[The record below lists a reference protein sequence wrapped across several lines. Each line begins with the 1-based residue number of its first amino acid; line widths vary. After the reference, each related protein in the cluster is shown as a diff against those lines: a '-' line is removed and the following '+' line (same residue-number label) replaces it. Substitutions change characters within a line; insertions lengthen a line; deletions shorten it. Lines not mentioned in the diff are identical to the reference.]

1 MSIVFDKNPD
11 LRRRAILSS
20 SGFVV
25 LLALSVFWPSPVV
38 ALNALFFHRS
48 LAVDDLSFLGREAPA
63 WDVVYWCLAGLFT
76 LALIQPAAV
85 GDGSFS
91 FAGTKRQLSAIP
103 MRIRERW
110 MRSRVAVV
118 LALLAA
124 SAAVVALV
132 WRSSDSAVTRL
143 TEQVD
148 STAVES
154 AIRYTNRFG
163 GGMNP
168 AMITIFFLVAGIT
181 CRRNRWISYA
191 LAMACGGL
199 ASGIFV
205 QIVKYTVGRTRPEL
219 WLGPF
224 QHARA
229 AATSFP
235 SGHTVGA
242 FAIAGVLIFG
252 SRNRLLQST
261 SALLAIG
268 VGLSRILA
276 FRHWASDV
284 TASAIIGLAC
294 AWFFTT
300 ALVDGGGGR
309 PLRAPSR
316 ESR

>member
-1 MSIVFDKNPD
+1 MSIAFDKSPA
-11 LRRRAILSS
+11 LRRRAVLSS
-20 SGFVV
+20 CGFVA

-38 ALNALFFHRS
+38 ALNALFFHRR
-48 LAVDDLSFLGREAPA
+48 LAVDELSFLGREAPA
-63 WDVVYWCLAGLFT
+63 WDIVYWCLAGLFT
-76 LALIQPAAV
+76 LALLHPAV
-85 GDGSFS
+85 TEGSFS
-91 FAGTKRQLSAIP
+91 FAETKRQWKAIP
-103 MRIRERW
+103 LRVRDRW
-110 MRSRVAVV
+110 MRSRAAVA
-118 LALLAA
+118 AGLLGA

-143 TEQVD
+143 AEQAD
-148 STAVES
+148 STAVETF
-154 AIRYTNRFG
+154 IRYTNRFG

-168 AMITIFFLVAGIT
+168 AMITLFFLVAGIS
-181 CRRNRWISYA
+181 CRRSRWIGYA
-191 LAMACGGL
+191 FAMACGGL
-199 ASGIFV
+199 SSGVFV
-205 QIVKYTVGRTRPEL
+205 QIVKYSVGRTRPEL

-252 SRNRLLQST
+252 SRSRLLQSV

-294 AWFFTT
+294 AWFFTS
-300 ALVDGGGGR
+300 ALVDEEDDSVR
-309 PLRAPSR
+309 
-316 ESR
+316 

>member
-1 MSIVFDKNPD
+1 MSIAFEMPAESPD
-11 LRRRAILSS
+11 LGRRAFLSS
-20 SGFVV
+20 CGFVA
-25 LLALSVFWPSPVV
+25 LLALSVFWPAPVV
-38 ALNALFFHRS
+38 ALNALVFHEP
-48 LAVDDLSFLGREAPA
+48 LAVDDLSFLGREAPS

-76 LALIQPAAV
+76 LALVHPAIM
-85 GDGSFS
+85 DGSFS
-91 FAGTKRQLSAIP
+91 FREVKDQFLAIP
-103 MRIRERW
+103 RRIRERW
-110 MRSRVAVV
+110 MRSRAAVAVG
-118 LALLAA
+118 LLAA

-132 WRSSDSAVTRL
+132 WRSSDSAVTQL
-143 TEQVD
+143 AEQVD
-148 STAVES
+148 STLVET

-168 AMITIFFLVAGIT
+168 AMIALFFLVAGIS
-181 CRRNRWISYA
+181 CRRNRWIGYA

-199 ASGIFV
+199 ACGLFV

-252 SRNRLLQST
+252 SRTRLLQSV

-294 AWFFTT
+294 AWFFTR
-300 ALVDGGGGR
+300 ALVDV
-309 PLRAPSR
+309 ADR
-316 ESR
+316 EGQ

>member
-1 MSIVFDKNPD
+1 MPVENPE
-11 LRRRAILSS
+11 LRRRLLLSS
-20 SGFVV
+20 AGFVA

-38 ALNALFFHRS
+38 ALNALFIHRA
-48 LAVDDLSFLGREAPA
+48 LPVDDLSFLGREAPS
-63 WDVVYWCLAGLFT
+63 WDLVYWCLAGLFT
-76 LALIQPAAV
+76 LALIHPAVA
-85 GDGSFS
+85 DGSFS
-91 FAGTKRQLSAIP
+91 FAEVKRQSASIP
-103 MRIRERW
+103 QRLRRRW
-110 MRSRVAVV
+110 SESRAGMA

-124 SAAVVALV
+124 SAAAVALV
-132 WRSSDSAVTRL
+132 WRTADSAVTRL
-143 TEQVD
+143 AEEVD
-148 STAVES
+148 STSFES

-168 AMITIFFLVAGIT
+168 VMITLFFLVAGLT
-181 CRRNRWISYA
+181 CRRSRWIGYG

-199 ASGIFV
+199 AAGLFV
-205 QIVKYTVGRTRPEL
+205 QIVKYTVGRMRPEI

-252 SRNRLLQST
+252 SRSRMLRSV
-261 SALLAIG
+261 SALLALG

-284 TASAIIGLAC
+284 AASAIIGLAC
-294 AWFFTT
+294 AWFFTG
-300 ALVDGGGGR
+300 ALVE
-309 PLRAPSR
+309 
-316 ESR
+316 ESDS